1 MVVTLAKWTVVLF
14 GFFFIA
20 TGFLMLFAPRKA
32 REILRK
38 AGSTNL
44 INYTEIT
51 GRMIPA
57 IGLIVYADYSRF
69 PEVFSVVG
77 WFMLGTSIV
86 LYFVPRRLHH
96 NYSLKSAE
104 ILKPIYF
111 QIISPFAMLIGIAI
125 FYAVF

>member
-20 TGFLMLFAPRKA
+20 TGFLMLFAPQKA

-38 AGSTNL
+38 AGSTDL

-51 GRMIPA
+51 VRMIPA
-57 IGLIVYADYSRF
+57 IGLIVYAGYSRF
-69 PEVFSVVG
+69 PQVFHMVG

-86 LYFVPRRLHH
+86 LYFVPRNLHH
-96 NYSLKSAE
+96 TYSLKSAE
-104 ILKPIYF
+104 IIKPFYF